1 MLSFIY
7 LTGKVLVETPLFPP
21 SRPGQFCLAA
31 RSGDFGMERA
41 IKDETG
47 RKKTCVWKARQ
58 ILFVG
63 TFDRKLDS
71 SNRFRLPR
79 EILHELASGKVER
92 IPCLSISGECLV
104 VFPPIPFREMV
115 DRFSN
120 IEISNPQHRQLA
132 RDLFANT
139 ENCRIDAAGR
149 MMLPMRL
156 RKCAG
161 IRSALVLAGAG
172 RYFEIWSKERFYS
185 RRREETGELLK
196 EWLLERGHEI

>member
-1 MLSFIY
+1 
-7 LTGKVLVETPLFPP
+7 
-21 SRPGQFCLAA
+21 
-31 RSGDFGMERA
+31 
-41 IKDETG
+41 
-47 RKKTCVWKARQ
+47 
-58 ILFVG
+58 
-63 TFDRKLDS
+63 
-71 SNRFRLPR
+71 
-79 EILHELASGKVER
+79 
-92 IPCLSISGECLV
+92 
-104 VFPPIPFREMV
+104 MV

-185 RRREETGELLK
+185 RRREETGELLR
-196 EWLLERGHEI
+196 EWLLERGHTI